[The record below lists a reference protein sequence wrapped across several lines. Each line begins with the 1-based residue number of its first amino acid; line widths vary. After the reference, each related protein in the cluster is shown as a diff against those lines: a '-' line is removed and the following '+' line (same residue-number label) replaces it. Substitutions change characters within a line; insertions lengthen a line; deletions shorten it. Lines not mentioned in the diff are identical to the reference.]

1 VWCQFTGS
9 LGRFPVWLLLKPVC
23 CPVCS
28 ALTLLVWQQEGH
40 PACKKLSGVMLMWLS
55 VWSKVQT
62 CIWPSRLVLSFLY
75 RLTWVVPDNG
85 PLNRCVCV
93 CRHVVSAELKSLHSD
108 GWVDRRS
115 RAVITE
121 FTLYHPQST
130 LFSSVRLVLET
141 PPLFLHR
148 ATASMLVASVYL
160 YKYTSTVDYVVLVAE
175 ACNTRLLMKSASYT
189 LVIDTVCIVCGARS
203 M

>member
-1 VWCQFTGS
+1 MIRRIRNAQVWCQFMGS
-9 LGRFPVWLLLKPVC
+9 LGRLPVWLLLKPVC
-23 CPVCS
+23 CPVC
-28 ALTLLVWQQEGH
+28 
-40 PACKKLSGVMLMWLS
+40 
-55 VWSKVQT
+55 
-62 CIWPSRLVLSFLY
+62 
-75 RLTWVVPDNG
+75 
-85 PLNRCVCV
+85 
-93 CRHVVSAELKSLHSD
+93 RHVVSAELKSLHND
-108 GWVDRRS
+108 GWVDRHS

>member
-1 VWCQFTGS
+1 
-9 LGRFPVWLLLKPVC
+9 
-23 CPVCS
+23 
-28 ALTLLVWQQEGH
+28 
-40 PACKKLSGVMLMWLS
+40 
-55 VWSKVQT
+55 
-62 CIWPSRLVLSFLY
+62 
-75 RLTWVVPDNG
+75 
-85 PLNRCVCV
+85 
-93 CRHVVSAELKSLHSD
+93 VSAELKSLHSD

-189 LVIDTVCIVCGARS
+189 LVIDTVCVVYGARS